1 MREIIL
7 KTVDFLKEK
16 GVDYGDVR
24 LVDRTTETIS
34 TEDMALQ
41 DISSSRDM
49 GVGIKVI
56 LEGSMGF
63 ASTSYLD
70 GLLDTALEAI
80 EIARASK
87 TLQREPIRL
96 AKKDIIID
104 HYETPVEIDPFK
116 VPMEEKINL
125 LINADRA
132 MRDAAIVFK
141 TTGHMKFFREDKIY
155 ADTEGS
161 IITQVITESGAG
173 ITASGANE
181 KDVQIRSYPNSF
193 GGNYGTA
200 GYEYILDMDLVGN
213 GPKIARE
220 VVDLVNASECPSG
233 YFDIIIDPSQLT
245 LQIHESIGHPIELDR
260 VFGSEAAYA
269 GMSFLGLEHRE
280 EGFRY
285 GSNHVNIVADA
296 TEAKGLG
303 SFAYDDE
310 GVKGQR
316 TEIITKGIFKNFI
329 SSRDTAIKLG
339 LPSNGTS
346 RADGWWNIPIVRM
359 TNISLMPGDFTL
371 DELIKDIDYGL
382 YLDVNKSWSIDD
394 KRLNFQFACEI
405 AYEIK
410 DGKLTGNIF
419 KNPVYTGIT
428 PEFWNSCDGVANE
441 KFWKLYGTP
450 NCGKGQPGQIMRV
463 GHGASPA
470 RFRKVR
476 AGVKNA

>member
-7 KTVDFLKEK
+7 KVVDFLKEK

-24 LVDRTTETIS
+24 LVDRITETIS
-34 TEDMALQ
+34 TEDLALQ

-49 GVGIKVI
+49 GVGIRVI

-63 ASTSYLD
+63 ASTSNLD
-70 GLLDTALEAI
+70 GLLKTALEAI
-80 EIARASK
+80 EIAKASK

-96 AKKDIIID
+96 AKKDVIID
-104 HYETPVEIDPFK
+104 HYETPMEIDPFK

-125 LINADRA
+125 LINAERA
-132 MRDAAIVFK
+132 MKDAAIVFK
-141 TTGHMKFFREDKIY
+141 TTGHMKFFREDKIF

-161 IITQVITESGAG
+161 IITQIITESGAG

-200 GYEYILDMDLVGN
+200 GYEHILDMDLVGN

-220 VVDLVNASECPSG
+220 VVDLVNAPECPSG

-285 GSNHVNIVADA
+285 GSDHVNIVADA
-296 TEAKGLG
+296 TAAKGLG

-359 TNISLMPGDFTL
+359 TNISLMPGDFSL
-371 DELIKDIDYGL
+371 DELIKDIEYGL

-450 NCGKGQPGQIMRV
+450 NCGKGQPSQIMRV

-476 AGVKNA
+476 VGVKNA